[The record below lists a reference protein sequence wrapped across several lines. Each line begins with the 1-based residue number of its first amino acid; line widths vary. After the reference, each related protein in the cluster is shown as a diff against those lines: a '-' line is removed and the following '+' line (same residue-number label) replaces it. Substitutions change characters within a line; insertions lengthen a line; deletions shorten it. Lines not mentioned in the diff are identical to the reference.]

1 MISFLKH
8 VLINISNWICLR
20 FSAVAMEKTNVKRIL
35 KVYLQKL
42 WIDASSFWCNFCIF
56 TFVPLEVLSNIWK
69 SLAKK
74 IPHKNLRSSPWGA
87 FKKQLL
93 WGNFE
98 IPALKCL
105 ENFPRRKEH
114 FLLVK
119 KHTHYHRCFHGYFL
133 KFFRAAILQKS
144 SKSLIFWFVKSAQGQ
159 FFFLFSRTLEFF
171 LNISYFS

>member
-1 MISFLKH
+1 ML
-8 VLINISNWICLR
+8 VL
-20 FSAVAMEKTNVKRIL
+20 FDV
-35 KVYLQKL
+35 
-42 WIDASSFWCNFCIF
+42 
-56 TFVPLEVLSNIWK
+56 TFVFLLLFPLKCSQTFENLSQ
-69 SLAKK
+69 KK